1 MDEACPTCGRSE
13 NVSQMSMARM
23 KKEILRIVG
32 YAGQSWET
40 VGNLNRDEL
49 RAIFLYLAKLE
60 QKNEKSPDR

>member
-1 MDEACPTCGRSE
+1 
-13 NVSQMSMARM
+13 M